1 MLEAA
6 QAVATAEPHNLEAQ
20 AEAAAEYLLHLV
32 AVEME
37 HQTLA
42 VAVAAAEVLL
52 VALAVQAFV
61 SFVMLGH
68 SLVQAAQL
76 QVLVD
81 IPYIHSQ
88 VMEHLLL
95 IQPQHISSIKPYK

>member
-1 MLEAA
+1 MLAAA

-20 AEAAAEYLLHLV
+20 AEVVPEYLLHLV

-52 VALAVQAFV
+52 VGLVVQAFV

-68 SLVQAAQL
+68 SLVQVAQL
-76 QVLVD
+76 QVQAV
-81 IPYIHSQ
+81 IPYIHLLA
-88 VMEHLLL
+88 MEHLLL
-95 IQPQHISSIKPYK
+95 IQPQHISSINPL